1 MNVVPIF
8 ILIGVV
14 FGAVEASVKCENKFE
29 DANLQEIDFQGWI
42 RVAVMSTS
50 EGISVKNILKWV
62 NKIVPF
68 FFEDPLGNKD
78 KELIK
83 SQMKFVEDK
92 IGINFT
98 ELTKLD
104 VPRHHLNIIIPRTV
118 CNDGNAE
125 WRLGGSIATN
135 QSDDAILLTLYK
147 TKPNQKSNNKK
158 PDH

>member
-1 MNVVPIF
+1 M
-8 ILIGVV
+8 
-14 FGAVEASVKCENKFE
+14 
-29 DANLQEIDFQGWI
+29 
-42 RVAVMSTS
+42 
-50 EGISVKNILKWV
+50 
-62 NKIVPF
+62 
-68 FFEDPLGNKD
+68 GNKD

-104 VPRHHLNIIIPRTV
+104 VPRHHLNIIIPRTD

-125 WRLGGSIATN
+125 WRLGGGIATN
-135 QSDDAILLTLYK
+135 QTDDDILLTLYK
-147 TKPNQKSNNKK
+147 IKPNQQTNNKQ